1 MNYQIRCLLSGDIL
15 EPSEPIQIRSMDL
28 PGDNWYPAMQATPQN
43 RAWGC
48 GYALFVLI
56 NAIWYPIE
64 LEEVTA

>member
-1 MNYQIRCLLSGDIL
+1 
-15 EPSEPIQIRSMDL
+15 MDL

-56 NAIWYPIE
+56 DDIWYPIE
-64 LEEVTA
+64 LDEVTA